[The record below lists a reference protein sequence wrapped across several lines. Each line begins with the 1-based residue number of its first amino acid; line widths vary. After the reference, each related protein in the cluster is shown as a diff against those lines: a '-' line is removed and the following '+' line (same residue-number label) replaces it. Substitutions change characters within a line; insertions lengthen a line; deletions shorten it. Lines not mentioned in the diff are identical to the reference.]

1 MYKQLLKRKGIEYF
15 EKWLAND
22 KEINARAAVEAID
35 DNENSEF
42 EQDREKL
49 AVGTKIGAQNF
60 IETTIIDAKN
70 KKHDNTDVNIFFLAY
85 YEFENN
91 LEVAIIFEMEKK
103 SSTEVKVP
111 FMSLF
116 YQGVLARY
124 NHDKNNYSRK
134 ENSVTALFQKAIQK
148 LKNRFPKLEYIIIQ
162 PHSDYTKAM
171 IARLWGNEFRNACVD
186 VEMEL
191 PIETI
196 CSQCRLNNAIF
207 TFQGIG
213 GSYCSRRCASK
224 HWYHL
229 TKTQH
234 RCTFV
239 KLKITNL

>member
-1 MYKQLLKRKGIEYF
+1 MYKQLLKRKGIEF
-15 EKWLAND
+15 FDKWFANN
-22 KEINARAAVEAID
+22 KESNAKLAVEAID
-35 DNENSEF
+35 DNDSAQF
-42 EQDREKL
+42 KQDLEKL
-49 AVGTKIGAQNF
+49 EVGTEIGAQNF

-70 KKHDNTDVNIFFLAY
+70 KKYDNKDEDIFFLAY

-91 LEVAIIFEMEKK
+91 LEAAILFEIENKT
-103 SSTEVKVP
+103 STEIKIP
-111 FMSLF
+111 FMTLF
-116 YQGVLARY
+116 YQGVIARY
-124 NHDKNNYSRK
+124 NHDKYNYTRQ
-134 ENSVTALFQKAIQK
+134 EHSVTNLFVTAVRK
-148 LKNRFPKLEYIIIQ
+148 LKNQFRQLEHIVIH
-162 PHSDYTKAM
+162 PHSDYTKAI

-186 VEMEL
+186 ENIYL
-191 PIETI
+191 PIEPL

-213 GSYCSRRCASK
+213 GSYCSKRCASK